1 MFALRLPLA
10 HVGVM
15 KHDLRLPLTG
25 AADHFC
31 RNIEPFD
38 DKSSFQEQF
47 NEPSTAAAANI
58 ESSARAIQELVSD
71 LGDGAVANRDDL
83 RAARK
88 QARPSERRKPYVFK
102 FRSPDRSYSL
112 ALQFRQSTVDR
123 TDLIR
128 ALENIL
134 ADLRTAEESS

>member
-1 MFALRLPLA
+1 MPNAVPGANEVVFALRLPLA

-25 AADHFC
+25 EADHFC

-58 ESSARAIQELVSD
+58 ESSARAIQELQGFVVRLD
-71 LGDGAVANRDDL
+71 AVGTV
-83 RAARK
+83 
-88 QARPSERRKPYVFK
+88 EV
-102 FRSPDRSYSL
+102 L
-112 ALQFRQSTVDR
+112 ACPL
-123 TDLIR
+123 
-128 ALENIL
+128 
-134 ADLRTAEESS
+134 